1 MQETTKENFPEIQ
14 SNRYRVLEI
23 LGAGA
28 VGTVYKAEDTNLGI
42 MVAIKI
48 LKKSAVEAE
57 AIRFQREAK
66 LAGALQHPNILSVFD
81 FGLTDKREPYLVLS
95 FVEGQTLADRM
106 LQPDE
111 IELSEALDIFIQLAR
126 GLAHAQMKNVVHR
139 DLKPQ
144 NIMLLSN
151 PRTAEERVKIV
162 DFGMAKS
169 EFDQQGLTK
178 FGVGLGT
185 PLYMSPEQAEGK
197 DVDARADQYAL
208 GSIMYEILVGEPP
221 FIAESIFELIE
232 QKLKGD
238 IPSVTEYAKYEIPSQ
253 LEVIINRCLRTNP
266 EERYSNTADVLSE
279 LEQIRN
285 ELVKGTVAD
294 GASTAQVASKRFDRS
309 FALIVGVIL
318 LVIAV
323 VAAYSLIP
331 GEEKSRKLNIFQ
343 PYQDRDHVY
352 ECMNPT
358 NEDLKFF
365 LAHLPSS
372 KIDELIFTDSKIT
385 PKGYLQLR
393 SHSFPIITLKRGSVT
408 EETLKNLAKVESM
421 GTLKMFTNDSVDN
434 EGLKSLVK
442 SKSLVEVDLN
452 DQANISDLHMDA
464 LSNLTA
470 LKRIEVKRSRGK
482 VTGGFKNWNRLVNLE
497 TVLFDYSDVRD
508 SDIANLVNLPLK
520 KLTLNATG
528 VTGKAVGFIKRM
540 RKLEDVDFAMTP
552 AVNSLELN
560 QLILDRPDLNIR
572 SKF

>member
-14 SNRYRVLEI
+14 SNRYRVLEV

-57 AIRFQREAK
+57 AVRFQREAK
-66 LAGALQHPNILSVFD
+66 LAGALQHPNVLSVFD

-95 FVEGQTLADRM
+95 FVEGQNLADRM

-151 PRTAEERVKIV
+151 PQTAEERVKIV

-178 FGVGLGT
+178 SGVGLGT

-197 DVDARADQYAL
+197 AVDARADQYAL
-208 GSIMYEILVGEPP
+208 GSIMYEVLVGEPP
-221 FIAESIFELIE
+221 FMAESIFELIE
-232 QKLKGD
+232 QKLKGEK
-238 IPSVTEYAKYEIPSQ
+238 PSVTEYAKYEIPSQ

-266 EERYSNTADVLSE
+266 DERYSNTADVLSA
-279 LEQIRN
+279 LEQIRT
-285 ELVKGTVAD
+285 ELDSGKISDSVSAPQL
-294 GASTAQVASKRFDRS
+294 AAKRFDWS
-309 FALIVGVIL
+309 FAPIVGVIL
-318 LVIAV
+318 LVIV
-323 VAAYSLIP
+323 GVATYVLIP
-331 GEEKSRKLNIFQ
+331 AEEKNKKLNIFQ
-343 PYQDRDHVY
+343 PYQDRENVY
-352 ECMNPT
+352 ECKNAT

-365 LAHLPSS
+365 LAHLPSA

-385 PKGYLQLR
+385 PRGYLQLR
-393 SHSFPIITLKRGSVT
+393 PHSFPTITLKQGPVT
-408 EETLKNLAKVESM
+408 AETLKNLAKVESLD
-421 GTLKMFTNDSVDN
+421 TLKMFTNDSVDKD
-434 EGLKSLVK
+434 GLKSLGK
-442 SKSLVEVDLN
+442 SRSLVEVDLN

-470 LKRIEVKRSRGK
+470 LRRIEVKRSKSK
-482 VTGGFKNWNRLVNLE
+482 VTGGFKNWSRLVNLE

-528 VTGKAVGFIKRM
+528 VSGNAVGFIKRM
-540 RKLEDVDFAMTP
+540 RKLEEVDLAMTT
-552 AVNSLELN
+552 AVDSVEIK
-560 QLILDRPDLNIR
+560 QLRLDRPDLNVR